1 MPAIALRCAAAR
13 TAITGVSPPCVPA
26 RCVPTAPP
34 KATAPPRELV
44 AEEALSPAPAPL
56 LAFAVPSSSDMIR
69 KMIQDKIDKCMT
81 DIQINE
87 LSISKDKEIIAKK
100 TSDMTEK
107 ETAIKMSSGEVDNLM
122 KQMKILD
129 NLDPIEALAF
139 YARHRGVFD
148 GKTKGWTLIKNAS
161 AWECR
166 DNVPF
171 GKWTEFTSLSTSQ
184 KKETIEYNRLFGYT
198 EMNALADE
206 EHWAAQ
212 YELWERADSRR
223 GRDRARGRPPQQASS
238 PDDRAAHRWWPRTM
252 AKNQDDIINNTV
264 VQPRRQTYVKP
275 GATIVLLK
283 EKELSGF
290 EIIYDKLDIEV
301 GEV

>member
-1 MPAIALRCAAAR
+1 
-13 TAITGVSPPCVPA
+13 
-26 RCVPTAPP
+26 
-34 KATAPPRELV
+34 
-44 AEEALSPAPAPL
+44 
-56 LAFAVPSSSDMIR
+56 
-69 KMIQDKIDKCMT
+69 
-81 DIQINE
+81 
-87 LSISKDKEIIAKK
+87 
-100 TSDMTEK
+100 
-107 ETAIKMSSGEVDNLM
+107 
-122 KQMKILD
+122 
-129 NLDPIEALAF
+129 
-139 YARHRGVFD
+139 
-148 GKTKGWTLIKNAS
+148 
-161 AWECR
+161 
-166 DNVPF
+166 
-171 GKWTEFTSLSTSQ
+171 
-184 KKETIEYNRLFGYT
+184 
-198 EMNALADE
+198 MNALADE

-238 PDDRAAHRWWPRTM
+238 PDDRAAHRWWPRTI